1 LLGNLLFKV
10 SHSDHG
16 NCSGSKNGGADSG
29 GHVLVL
35 VLIFLFLW
43 LLWLLWNVF
52 VKVTLLYRGKPSPGD
67 AATLTK
73 IGILNSGVSLRGSGG
88 VESALGKNV
97 ICVKHGKA
105 ASVLCDANFVRII
118 CAGSL
123 ARAGV
128 SLICKDAFS
137 GETSGLRVTDVTE

>member
-1 LLGNLLFKV
+1 MLGNLLFEV

-73 IGILNSGVSLRGSGG
+73 IGILNSGVSLRGRGD
-88 VESALGKNV
+88 EENAIGKNV
-97 ICVKHGKA
+97 ICVKYGKA
-105 ASVLCDANFVRII
+105 ASVVCGASTVSNI
-118 CAGSL
+118 CAGYL